1 MAITV
6 TAPCPGPPIHGSQ
19 SFCGV
24 YSDFPNSS
32 MSFSFS
38 QSFIQLSASYTVS
51 AFVEVGISVLVA
63 VYD

>member
-19 SFCGV
+19 GSCGV
-24 YSDFPNSS
+24 HSDFHNSF
-32 MSFSFS
+32 MSFSFP
-38 QSFIQLSASYTVS
+38 QSFIQLNASYTVS
-51 AFVEVGISVLVA
+51 AFVEVGVSVLVT